1 MRQNK
6 PSLSASCFIYFSI
19 VILISEWLVGRY
31 LIKLF
36 RKSLYDANTFN
47 IISDTTFI
55 VIAMTAFVLYQIFKR
70 QFSASHKD
78 K

>member
-6 PSLSASCFIYFSI
+6 PSLYASCFIYFSI

-36 RKSLYDANTFN
+36 RKSLYDTHTFN

-70 QFSASHKD
+70 QFAASHKD